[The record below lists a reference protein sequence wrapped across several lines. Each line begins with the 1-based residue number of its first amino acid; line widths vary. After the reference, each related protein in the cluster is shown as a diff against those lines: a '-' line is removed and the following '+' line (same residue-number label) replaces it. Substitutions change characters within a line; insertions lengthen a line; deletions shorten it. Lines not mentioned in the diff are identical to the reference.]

1 MSILEELY
9 DGNINPSQMFI
20 KNGSEYKTLCAQLSE
35 YTSELTSLL
44 SSEEKQLF
52 EKIWNKNA
60 DLTYLSEK
68 ERFMEGFRIGAN
80 IMWEITNAKS
90 KNFESE

>member
-20 KNGSEYKTLCAQLSE
+20 KNGSEYKTLCAQLAE
-35 YTSELTSLL
+35 YTSELMSLL
-44 SSEEKQLF
+44 NSEEKQLF
-52 EKIWNKNA
+52 EKISDKNA

-68 ERFMEGFRIGAN
+68 DRFMEGFRIGAN
-80 IMWEITNAKS
+80 IMWEIIHSESTNF
-90 KNFESE
+90 N